1 MRRCGRE
8 FRKEGSVKVYLDG
21 KLVSKEQA
29 TVSVF
34 DHGFLYG
41 DGVFEG
47 IRVYDGNIF
56 RLEPHI
62 DRLYE
67 SARSLALEIPMTR
80 DELIRATIGTVA
92 ANQKRDVYIRLV
104 ISRGPGD
111 LGIDPLKCSKPTVVI
126 IADSI
131 ALYPAEL
138 YEKGISLVTATHRRI
153 PIDSFDPRIKS
164 LNYLNNILAKME
176 ARNAGCPEAVMLN
189 HAGRVAE
196 CTADNI
202 FVVKRGV
209 VRTPDLLE
217 GALGGITRGA
227 VLELARKAGLA
238 AEETRLALHDL
249 YNADECFL
257 TGTGAEIVPVVSVDQ
272 RRIGDGRP
280 GTTTL
285 RLLEAFRVLRTKDG
299 TRVDYEAEPAATARA

>member
-1 MRRCGRE
+1 
-8 FRKEGSVKVYLDG
+8 VKIYLDG
-21 KLVSKEQA
+21 RLVSREEA

-67 SARSLALEIPMTR
+67 SAHSLALEIPLSRKEMI
-80 DELIRATIGTVA
+80 EATVATVA

-104 ISRGPGD
+104 VSRGPGD
-111 LGIDPLKCSKPTVVI
+111 LGIDPAKCPKPTVVI

-138 YEKGISLVTATHRRI
+138 YDEGISLVTATHRRI
-153 PIDSFDPRIKS
+153 PTDSFDSRIKS
-164 LNYLNNILAKME
+164 LNYLNNILAKVE

-202 FVVKRGV
+202 FVVKKGA

-217 GALGGITRGA
+217 GALAGITRGA
-227 VLELARKAGLA
+227 VLDLARDAGLA
-238 AEETRLALHDL
+238 AEETKLALHDL

-257 TGTGAEIVPVVSVDQ
+257 TGTGAEIVPVVSIDQ
-272 RRIGDGRP
+272 RRIGDGKP
-280 GTTTL
+280 GATTL
-285 RLLEAFRVLRTKDG
+285 ELLEAFRALRTSDG
-299 TRVDYEAEPAATARA
+299 TRVDYERQPATTGA